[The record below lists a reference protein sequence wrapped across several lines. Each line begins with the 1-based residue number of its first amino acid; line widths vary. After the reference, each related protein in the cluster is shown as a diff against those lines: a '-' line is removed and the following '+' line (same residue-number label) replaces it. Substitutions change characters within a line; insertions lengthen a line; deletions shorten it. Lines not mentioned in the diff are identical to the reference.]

1 MSFLFFLARMEKK
14 IQINQ
19 GDLDIAKRLINGDQN
34 ATRSFFFDECRGMLT
49 LVIDKVFNYPVE
61 YDELVNMLYVYIM
74 EDDAYR
80 LRQYAGRSSI
90 YLWLRTTAT
99 RFFIKYRDNVI
110 DDTSHEPPLVGTSDE
125 PEDEVEENA
134 DEDNRIVR
142 RAFDGMPNR
151 RYAYALQRLVIDE
164 APPELVAQEMG
175 VTVDNLYNIK
185 RRALAQL
192 TQQLTKFGIRKR

>member
-1 MSFLFFLARMEKK
+1 MQTLTTYTEDIEIANAILKRDEDITRAFFYKK
-14 IQINQ
+14 
-19 GDLDIAKRLINGDQN
+19 
-34 ATRSFFFDECRGMLT
+34 CRGMLT
-49 LVIDKVFNYPVE
+49 SIIQKVFPYPVE

-99 RFFIKYRDNVI
+99 RFFIKYRDKVI
-110 DDTSHEPPLVGTSDE
+110 DDTSHESPLVGTSIE

-134 DEDNRIVR
+134 GEDDCIVR
-142 RAFDGMPNR
+142 RAFDSMPNR

-164 APPELVAQEMG
+164 APPELVAKEMS

-185 RRALAQL
+185 KRALAQL